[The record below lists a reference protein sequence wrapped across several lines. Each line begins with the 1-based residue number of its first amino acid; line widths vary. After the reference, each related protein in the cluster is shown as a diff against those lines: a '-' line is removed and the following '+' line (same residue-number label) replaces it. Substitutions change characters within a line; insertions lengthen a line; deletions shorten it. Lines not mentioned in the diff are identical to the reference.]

1 MKLKTALDYFK
12 QCHPTRD
19 YREFLDFYFWSYIVK
34 HRYTGYEEFDLWC
47 NEQFGEDNWIRIN
60 RKIWFTSKT
69 EFVHFRLVWEDEID
83 FKKLEYD
90 N

>member
-12 QCHPTRD
+12 QYHPNRD

-34 HRYTGYEEFDLWC
+34 RRTGYEEFDSWC
-47 NEQFGEDNWIRIN
+47 NEQFGEDNWIRID
-60 RKIWFTSKT
+60 RKIWLTSKT
-69 EFVHFRLVWEDEID
+69 EFFHFRLVWEDEID
-83 FKKLEYD
+83 FKQLEYD